1 MPEQMSGLARTAAK
15 YGPTG
20 HYANTIMLYG
30 VLVAFG
36 LAAVCL
42 WLGSRVFV
50 RENA

>member
-1 MPEQMSGLARTAAK
+1 VPEQMSGLARTAAK

-30 VLVAFG
+30 VLVALG